1 MTTESL
7 AERNIDLLAGIE
19 NLINGTLRELFVKT
33 RLVSMA
39 LKQIEGEATIEDVS
53 LLMGEVESLS
63 PVVGHVRSCLSEFHE
78 TAWDVNRQAMGLR

>member
-1 MTTESL
+1 MTSESL

-39 LKQIEGEATIEDVS
+39 LQ
-53 LLMGEVESLS
+53 
-63 PVVGHVRSCLSEFHE
+63 VRTEFRRRHYE
-78 TAWDVNRQAMGLR
+78 NNLIWFLPAYL